1 VRSFGG
7 VDRRRF
13 RRNERRWRKAEK
25 VVELEV
31 VGGDHGAADHD
42 RGEQIVAEQR
52 SSKAGKARRVHRAA
66 QELVQRMREAVDQRD
81 TEPIVLA

>member
-1 VRSFGG
+1 M
-7 VDRRRF
+7 DRRRF

-31 VGGDHGAADHD
+31 VGGDDGAADHD

-52 SSKAGKARRVHRAA
+52 GAEARQRTKAEAERRAEEMALLKRLQVENVRLAA
-66 QELVQRMREAVDQRD
+66 KL
-81 TEPIVLA
+81 